1 MAYTDR
7 KINAANHTNM
17 YEYMSARGANWVH
30 FSANEMMLAE
40 HDSMKATLRTGVV
53 NWYSRGIK
61 SFNNSVEFAQAV
73 YPELSFDDA
82 VKSLLE
88 FNEANLSQTEYHGKT
103 QAPAKQQEPFNI
115 EKIQQLSDGTK
126 VTDAGK
132 LNKKGM
138 DYLTEKRFLNP
149 ELVKTW
155 AKAGLISSD
164 TMGNIIFKWKA
175 NGETVGVDQQGIYK
189 RPLEKRMRTNGQ
201 GGLQLNRPY
210 FKGIG
215 VNSQSNGGFRIWNF
229 VGHKQGEAVSLYVTE
244 APIEALSLM
253 ELNNR
258 AGINAQ
264 AHYLSMSGLKKESVY
279 QEISNMRHLYGRDTP
294 IKVVLATNTDE
305 PGQKFIRECVH
316 RYGDRSTKNNVKWSY
331 LQPRFANSDWNEMLE
346 YQKTGKLDSRLE
358 KTQDLN
364 KAKSLFELQKAH
376 NNGVTQQH
384 SQTLQNSTEQQKQ
397 MQMGG

>member
-1 MAYTDR
+1 MAYTER
-7 KINAANHTNM
+7 QINAANHTNM
-17 YEYMSARGANWVH
+17 YEYMSAHGANWVH

-73 YPELSFDDA
+73 YPELSFDDT

-88 FNEANLSQTEYHGKT
+88 FNEANLAQTEYHGQTK
-103 QAPAKQQEPFNI
+103 APVHQQEPFNI
-115 EKIQQLSDGTK
+115 EKIQQLGDGTK
-126 VTDAGK
+126 ITDAGK
-132 LNKKGM
+132 LNKKGL

-149 ELVKTW
+149 ELVNTW

-164 TMGNIIFKWKA
+164 TMGNVIFKWKEH
-175 NGETVGVDQQGIYK
+175 GETVGADQQGIYK

-201 GGLQLNRPY
+201 GELQLNRPY
-210 FKGIG
+210 YKGIG
-215 VNSQSNGGFRIWNF
+215 VNSQTNGGFKLWNLT
-229 VGHKQGEAVSLYVTE
+229 GRAPGEAVSLYVTE

-258 AGINAQ
+258 AGINGT

-279 QEISNMRHLYGRDTP
+279 NEIQNMRKMYGRDTP

-305 PGQKFIRECVH
+305 PGQKFIRDCVH
-316 RYGDRSTKNNVKWSY
+316 RYGDRSQQNNVKWSY

-346 YQKTGKLDSRLE
+346 YQKTGRLDSRLE
-358 KTQDLN
+358 KQQDLT
-364 KAKSLFELQKAH
+364 KSKTLFELQKAH
-376 NNGVTQQH
+376 NNGMTQT
-384 SQTLQNSTEQQKQ
+384 QTLQKDTEQQMQ